1 MRHLKEQYATFQPLQ
16 AVCTAP
22 PQCVGLTENCI
33 LRRKIKTGRNCRLCF
48 MTLLAVGHKK
58 TVIFTLQP
66 MLQAAGGSAGSRFVL
81 VEHTQHKCD
90 KFLWNRTTCQGLGFG
105 VCSIRGQRR
114 RPPLIL
120 PQYHRREMPDK
131 FKYEFNE
138 KTTTPGYFFT
148 ASTLAQGLYFLLD
161 PSGRVL

>member
-1 MRHLKEQYATFQPLQ
+1 MLHDS
-16 AVCTAP
+16 
-22 PQCVGLTENCI
+22 
-33 LRRKIKTGRNCRLCF
+33 
-48 MTLLAVGHKK
+48 LAVGHKK

-90 KFLWNRTTCQGLGFG
+90 KFLCNRTTCQGLGFE

-120 PQYHRREMPDK
+120 PQYHQRETPDK

-138 KTTTPGYFFT
+138 KTTTPGYFLPPPLWHRDFSSCSIPPVGYCDT
-148 ASTLAQGLYFLLD
+148 LVGVSCFFGETINPLSSRVVPLSPEASD
-161 PSGRVL
+161 REREKNRM